1 MELYVHIPF
10 CVQKCKYCDFN
21 SGNYDVKLRER
32 YTYAL
37 ISEIESYKERLAKE
51 TVTSVY
57 IGGGTPTYLEVVF
70 MQRILDAIFSNFQIA
85 KDAEISMECNP
96 GTGSL
101 EAFKIYRHL
110 GVNRLSIGLQSAND
124 DELELLGRVHDFKKF
139 EQTYRE
145 AQLAGFENIN
155 VDLMSGLP
163 YQTWNKLSNS
173 IKKVIHLKPQHIS
186 LYSLIVEEGTEFYEK
201 YHEDVERREKDL
213 DTVALPDLDQEY
225 ELLKNAQ
232 ALLEECGYHQYEIS
246 NFAKEGKECIHN
258 LGYWKR
264 VPYLGVGLGA
274 ASFIDEVRYTNES
287 NLLTYIDLLEKD
299 ESVRVEEI
307 ELSKRDAMSEF
318 MYLGLRMNQ
327 GVSRQEFF
335 DTFHITI
342 EAVYD
347 KVIKKN
353 ESLGLLK
360 VAEGRV
366 FLTEK
371 GMDVSNRV
379 MAEFL
384 LDS

>member
-10 CVQKCKYCDFN
+10 CVQKCKYCDFL

-37 ISEIESYKERLAKE
+37 ISEIESYKERFKDE
-51 TVTSVY
+51 VITSVY

-70 MQRILDAIFSNFQIA
+70 MQRILDAVFANFNVA

-124 DELELLGRVHDFKKF
+124 DELELLGRVHDYKKF

-145 AQLAGFENIN
+145 AQLAGFDNIN

-163 YQTWNKLSNS
+163 YQTWNKLSES
-173 IKKVIHLKPQHIS
+173 IKKVVHLKPAHIS
-186 LYSLIVEEGTEFYEK
+186 LYSLIIEEGTEFYEK
-201 YHEDVERREKDL
+201 YGEDVKRRDNDL
-213 DTVALPDLDQEY
+213 DTVALPDLDDEY

-232 ALLEECGYHQYEIS
+232 AMLSEAGYHQYEIS
-246 NFAKEGKECIHN
+246 NFAKEGKECKHN
-258 LGYWKR
+258 IGYWRR
-264 VPYLGVGLGA
+264 VPYLGVGIGA
-274 ASFIDEVRYTNES
+274 ASLVDEVRYSNERDI
-287 NLLTYIDLLEKD
+287 TKYISLLEAD
-299 ESVRVEEI
+299 ESPRVEEI
-307 ELSKRDAMSEF
+307 ELSKRDAISEY
-318 MYLGLRMNQ
+318 MYLGLRMNE
-327 GVSRQEFF
+327 GIHRQ
-335 DTFHITI
+335 TFYELFGNTV
-342 EAVYD
+342 EGLYD

-353 ESLGLLK
+353 EALGLLK
-360 VAEGRV
+360 VAEGRI

-371 GMDVSNRV
+371 GMDVANQV
-379 MAEFL
+379 MADFL
-384 LDS
+384 LD

>member
-10 CVQKCKYCDFN
+10 CVQKCKYCDFL

-37 ISEIESYKERLAKE
+37 ISEIESFKDRFKDE
-51 TVTSVY
+51 TITSVY

-70 MQRILDAIFSNFQIA
+70 MQRILDAIFTNFNIS

-124 DELELLGRVHDFKKF
+124 DELELLGRVHDYAKF
-139 EQTYRE
+139 DQTYRE
-145 AQLAGFENIN
+145 AQLAGFDNIN

-163 YQTWNKLSNS
+163 FQTWNKLSNTL
-173 IKKVIHLKPQHIS
+173 KKVVKLKPQHIS
-186 LYSLIVEEGTEFYEK
+186 LYSLIIEEGTEFYEK
-201 YHEDVERREKDL
+201 YGEDVKRREKDL
-213 DTVALPDLDQEY
+213 DTIALPDLDDEY
-225 ELLKNAQ
+225 ELLQNAKDY
-232 ALLEECGYHQYEIS
+232 LEEAGYHQYEIS
-246 NFAKEGKECIHN
+246 NFAKEGKECKHN
-258 LGYWKR
+258 IGYWKR

-274 ASFIDEVRYTNES
+274 ASFIDEVRYTNERDIS
-287 NLLTYIDLLEKD
+287 KYIEKLESD

-307 ELSKRDAMSEF
+307 ELSKRDAISEY
-318 MYLGLRMNQ
+318 MYLGLRMNE
-327 GVSRQEFF
+327 GIHRQ
-335 DTFHITI
+335 TFYELFGNTV
-342 EAVYD
+342 EGLYD

-353 ESLGLLK
+353 EKLGLLK
-360 VAEGRV
+360 VAEGRI

-371 GMDVSNRV
+371 GMDVANQV
-379 MAEFL
+379 MADFL
-384 LDS
+384 LD

>member
-10 CVQKCKYCDFN
+10 CVQKCKYCDFL

-37 ISEIESYKERLAKE
+37 ISEIESYKERFKDE
-51 TVTSVY
+51 VITSIY

-70 MQRILDAIFSNFQIA
+70 MQRILDAVFANFNVA

-124 DELELLGRVHDFKKF
+124 DELELLGRVHDYKKF

-145 AQLAGFENIN
+145 AQLAGFDNIN

-163 YQTWNKLSNS
+163 YQTWNKLSES
-173 IKKVIHLKPQHIS
+173 IKKVVHLKPTHIS
-186 LYSLIVEEGTEFYEK
+186 LYSLIIEEGTEFYEK
-201 YHEDVERREKDL
+201 YGEDVKRRDNDL
-213 DTVALPDLDQEY
+213 DTVALPDLDDEY

-232 ALLEECGYHQYEIS
+232 AMLIEAGYHQYEIS
-246 NFAKEGKECIHN
+246 NFAKEGKECKHN
-258 LGYWKR
+258 IGYWRR
-264 VPYLGVGLGA
+264 VPYLGVGIGA
-274 ASFIDEVRYTNES
+274 ASLVDEVRYSNERDI
-287 NLLTYIDLLEKD
+287 TKYISLLEAD
-299 ESVRVEEI
+299 ESPRVEEI
-307 ELSKRDAMSEF
+307 ELSKRDAISEY
-318 MYLGLRMNQ
+318 MYLGLRMNE
-327 GVSRQEFF
+327 GIHRQ
-335 DTFHITI
+335 TFYELFGNTV
-342 EAVYD
+342 EGLYD

-353 ESLGLLK
+353 EALGLLK
-360 VAEGRV
+360 VAEGRI

-371 GMDVSNRV
+371 GMDVANQV
-379 MAEFL
+379 MADFL
-384 LDS
+384 LD

>member
-10 CVQKCKYCDFN
+10 CVQKCKYCDFL

-37 ISEIESYKERLAKE
+37 ISEIESYKDRFKDELI
-51 TVTSVY
+51 TSIY

-70 MQRILDAIFSNFQIA
+70 MQRILDAIYKNF
-85 KDAEISMECNP
+85 KVCEDAEVSMECNP

-124 DELELLGRVHDFKKF
+124 DELELLGRVHDYKKF

-145 AQLAGFENIN
+145 AQLAGFDNIN

-163 YQTWNKLSNS
+163 YQTWNKLSES
-173 IKKVIHLKPQHIS
+173 LKKVIHLKPAHIS
-186 LYSLIVEEGTEFYEK
+186 LYSLIIEEGTEFYEK
-201 YHEDVERREKDL
+201 YGEDVKRRDNDL
-213 DTVALPDLDQEY
+213 DTVALPDLDDEY

-232 ALLEECGYHQYEIS
+232 AMLEEAGYHQYEIS
-246 NFAKEGKECIHN
+246 NFAKEGKECRHN
-258 LGYWKR
+258 IGYWRR
-264 VPYLGVGLGA
+264 VPYLGVGIGA
-274 ASFIDEVRYTNES
+274 ASLIDEVRYSNERDI
-287 NLLTYIDLLEKD
+287 TKYISLLEAD
-299 ESVRVEEI
+299 ESPRVEEI
-307 ELSKRDAMSEF
+307 ELSKRDAISEY
-318 MYLGLRMNQ
+318 MYLGLRMNE
-327 GVSRQEFF
+327 GIHRQTFF
-335 DTFHITI
+335 ELFGNTV
-342 EAVYD
+342 EGLYD

-353 ESLGLLK
+353 EALGLLK

-371 GMDVSNRV
+371 GMDVANQV
-379 MAEFL
+379 MADFL
-384 LDS
+384 LD

>member
-10 CVQKCKYCDFN
+10 CVQKCKYCDFL

-37 ISEIESYKERLAKE
+37 ISEIESYKERFKDE
-51 TVTSVY
+51 VITSIY

-70 MQRILDAIFSNFQIA
+70 MQRILDAVFANFNVA

-124 DELELLGRVHDFKKF
+124 DELELLGRVHDYKKF

-163 YQTWNKLSNS
+163 YQTWNKLSES
-173 IKKVIHLKPQHIS
+173 IKKVVHLKPAHIS
-186 LYSLIVEEGTEFYEK
+186 LYSLIIEEGTEFYEK
-201 YHEDVERREKDL
+201 YGEDVKRRDNDL
-213 DTVALPDLDQEY
+213 DTVALPDLDDEY

-232 ALLEECGYHQYEIS
+232 AMLSEAGYHQYEIS
-246 NFAKEGKECIHN
+246 NFAKEGKECKHN
-258 LGYWKR
+258 IGYWRR
-264 VPYLGVGLGA
+264 VPYLGVGIGA
-274 ASFIDEVRYTNES
+274 ASLVDEVRYSNERDI
-287 NLLTYIDLLEKD
+287 TKYISLLEAD
-299 ESVRVEEI
+299 ESPRVEEI
-307 ELSKRDAMSEF
+307 ELSKRDAISEY
-318 MYLGLRMNQ
+318 MYLGLRMNE
-327 GVSRQEFF
+327 GIHRQ
-335 DTFHITI
+335 TFYELFGNTV
-342 EAVYD
+342 EGLYD

-353 ESLGLLK
+353 EALGLLK
-360 VAEGRV
+360 VAEGRI

-371 GMDVSNRV
+371 GMDVANQV
-379 MAEFL
+379 MADFL
-384 LDS
+384 LD

>member
-1 MELYVHIPF
+1 MELYIHIPF
-10 CVQKCKYCDFN
+10 CVQKCKYCDFI

-37 ISEIESYKERLAKE
+37 ISEIESYRERFLDE
-51 TVTSVY
+51 TVTSIY

-70 MQRILDAIFSNFQIA
+70 MQRILNAVFSNFHVSR
-85 KDAEISMECNP
+85 DAEITMECNP

-124 DELELLGRVHDFKKF
+124 DELELLGRVHDYKKF

-145 AQLAGFENIN
+145 AQLAGFTNIS
-155 VDLMSGLP
+155 VDLMCGLP

-173 IKKVIHLKPQHIS
+173 IKKVINLKPQHIS
-186 LYSLIVEEGTEFYEK
+186 LYSLIIEEGTEFYEK
-201 YHEDVERREKDL
+201 YAEDLERREKEL
-213 DTVALPDLDQEY
+213 DTYALPDLDQEY

-232 ALLEECGYHQYEIS
+232 MLLEENGYHQYEIS
-246 NFAKEGKECIHN
+246 NFSKEGFECIHN
-258 LGYWKR
+258 IGYWKR
-264 VPYLGVGLGA
+264 VPYLGLGLSA
-274 ASFIDEVRYTNES
+274 ASLIDEVRYTNEKNITS
-287 NLLTYIDLLEKD
+287 YIEHLEAD
-299 ESVRVEEI
+299 ESARVEEI

-318 MYLGLRMNQ
+318 MYLGLRMNE
-327 GVSRQEFF
+327 GVHRQEFF
-335 DTFHITI
+335 DAFQITV

-347 KVIKKN
+347 KVIKKY
-353 ESLGLLK
+353 EKLGLLK
-360 VAEGRV
+360 VAEGRI
-366 FLTEK
+366 FLTDR
-371 GMDVSNRV
+371 GMDVSNQV

>member
-10 CVQKCKYCDFN
+10 CVQKCKYCDFL

-37 ISEIESYKERLAKE
+37 ISEIESYKERFKDE
-51 TVTSVY
+51 VITSIY

-70 MQRILDAIFSNFQIA
+70 MQRILDAVFANFNVA

-124 DELELLGRVHDFKKF
+124 DELELLGRVHDYKKF

-145 AQLAGFENIN
+145 AQLAGFDNIN

-163 YQTWNKLSNS
+163 YQTWNKLSES
-173 IKKVIHLKPQHIS
+173 IKKVVHLKPAHIS
-186 LYSLIVEEGTEFYEK
+186 LYSLIIEEGTEFYEK
-201 YHEDVERREKDL
+201 YGEDVKRRDNDL
-213 DTVALPDLDQEY
+213 DTVALPDLDEEY

-232 ALLEECGYHQYEIS
+232 AMLSEAGYHQYEIS
-246 NFAKEGKECIHN
+246 NFAKEGKECKHN
-258 LGYWKR
+258 IGYWRR
-264 VPYLGVGLGA
+264 VPYLGVGIGA
-274 ASFIDEVRYTNES
+274 ASLVDEVRYSNERDI
-287 NLLTYIDLLEKD
+287 TKYISLLEAD
-299 ESVRVEEI
+299 ESPRVEEI
-307 ELSKRDAMSEF
+307 ELSKRDAISEY
-318 MYLGLRMNQ
+318 MYLGLRMNE
-327 GVSRQEFF
+327 GIHRQ
-335 DTFHITI
+335 TFYELFGNTV
-342 EAVYD
+342 EGLYD

-353 ESLGLLK
+353 EALGLLK
-360 VAEGRV
+360 VAEGRI

-371 GMDVSNRV
+371 GMDVANQV
-379 MAEFL
+379 MADFL
-384 LDS
+384 LD

>member
-10 CVQKCKYCDFN
+10 CVQKCKYCDFL

-37 ISEIESYKERLAKE
+37 ISEIESYKERFKDE
-51 TVTSVY
+51 VITSVY

-70 MQRILDAIFSNFQIA
+70 MQRILDAVFANFNVA

-124 DELELLGRVHDFKKF
+124 DELELLGRVHDYKKF

-145 AQLAGFENIN
+145 AQLAGFDNIN

-163 YQTWNKLSNS
+163 YQTWNKLSES
-173 IKKVIHLKPQHIS
+173 LKKVIHLKPAHIS
-186 LYSLIVEEGTEFYEK
+186 LYSLIIEEGTEFYEK
-201 YHEDVERREKDL
+201 YGEDVKRRDNDL
-213 DTVALPDLDQEY
+213 DTVALPDLDDEY

-232 ALLEECGYHQYEIS
+232 AMLEEAGYHQYEIS
-246 NFAKEGKECIHN
+246 NFAKEGKECKHN
-258 LGYWKR
+258 IGYWRR
-264 VPYLGVGLGA
+264 VPYLGVGIGA
-274 ASFIDEVRYTNES
+274 ASLIDEVRYSNERDI
-287 NLLTYIDLLEKD
+287 TKYISLLEAD
-299 ESVRVEEI
+299 ESPRVEEI
-307 ELSKRDAMSEF
+307 ELSKRDAISEY
-318 MYLGLRMNQ
+318 MYLGLRMNE
-327 GVSRQEFF
+327 GIHRQTFF
-335 DTFHITI
+335 ELFGNTV
-342 EAVYD
+342 EGLYD

-353 ESLGLLK
+353 EALGLLK

-371 GMDVSNRV
+371 GMDVANQV
-379 MAEFL
+379 MADFL
-384 LDS
+384 LD

>member
-10 CVQKCKYCDFN
+10 CVQKCKYCDFL

-37 ISEIESYKERLAKE
+37 ISEIESYKERFADE
-51 TVTSVY
+51 TITSVY

-70 MQRILDAIFSNFQIA
+70 MQRIINAIFENFHVA
-85 KDAEISMECNP
+85 KNAEFSMECNP
-96 GTGSL
+96 GTGSV

-173 IKKVIHLKPQHIS
+173 VKKVIHLKPQHIS
-186 LYSLIVEEGTEFYEK
+186 LYSLIIEEGTEFYEK
-201 YHEDVERREKDL
+201 FREDVERREKDL
-213 DTVALPDLDQEY
+213 DTLALPDLDQEY

-232 ALLEECGYHQYEIS
+232 VMLEEAGYHQYEIS
-246 NFAKEGKECIHN
+246 NFAKDGKECIHN
-258 LGYWKR
+258 IGYWKR

-274 ASFIDEVRYTNES
+274 ASLVDEVRYSNER
-287 NLLTYIDLLEKD
+287 NLLKYIERLESD
-299 ESVRVEEI
+299 ESPRVEEI
-307 ELSKRDAMSEF
+307 ELSKRDAISEY

-327 GVSRQEFF
+327 GINRRDFYE
-335 DTFHITI
+335 TFGNTV
-342 EAVYD
+342 EGLYD

-353 ESLGLLK
+353 EKLGLLK
-360 VAEGRV
+360 VAEGRI

-371 GMDVSNRV
+371 GMDVANRV

-384 LDS
+384 LD

>member
-1 MELYVHIPF
+1 M
-10 CVQKCKYCDFN
+10 
-21 SGNYDVKLRER
+21 
-32 YTYAL
+32 
-37 ISEIESYKERLAKE
+37 
-51 TVTSVY
+51 
-57 IGGGTPTYLEVVF
+57 
-70 MQRILDAIFSNFQIA
+70 
-85 KDAEISMECNP
+85 
-96 GTGSL
+96 
-101 EAFKIYRHL
+101 
-110 GVNRLSIGLQSAND
+110 
-124 DELELLGRVHDFKKF
+124 
-139 EQTYRE
+139 
-145 AQLAGFENIN
+145 
-155 VDLMSGLP
+155 
-163 YQTWNKLSNS
+163 
-173 IKKVIHLKPQHIS
+173 
-186 LYSLIVEEGTEFYEK
+186 
-201 YHEDVERREKDL
+201 
-213 DTVALPDLDQEY
+213 ALPDLDQEY

-232 ALLEECGYHQYEIS
+232 ALLEEWGYHQYEIS

>member
-10 CVQKCKYCDFN
+10 CVQKCKYCDFL

-37 ISEIESYKERLAKE
+37 ISEIESYKERFKDE
-51 TVTSVY
+51 VITSIY

-70 MQRILDAIFSNFQIA
+70 MQRILDAVFANFNVA

-124 DELELLGRVHDFKKF
+124 DELELLGRVHDYKKF

-145 AQLAGFENIN
+145 AQLAGFDNIN

-163 YQTWNKLSNS
+163 YQTWNKLSES
-173 IKKVIHLKPQHIS
+173 IKKVVHLKPAHIS
-186 LYSLIVEEGTEFYEK
+186 LYSLIIEEGTEFYEK
-201 YHEDVERREKDL
+201 YGEDVKRRDNDL
-213 DTVALPDLDQEY
+213 DTVALPDLDDEY

-232 ALLEECGYHQYEIS
+232 AMLIEAGYHQYEIS
-246 NFAKEGKECIHN
+246 NFAKEGKECKHN
-258 LGYWKR
+258 IGYWRR
-264 VPYLGVGLGA
+264 VPYLGVGIGA
-274 ASFIDEVRYTNES
+274 ASLVDEVRYSNER
-287 NLLTYIDLLEKD
+287 NITKYISLLEAD
-299 ESVRVEEI
+299 ESPRVEEI
-307 ELSKRDAMSEF
+307 ELSKRDAISEY
-318 MYLGLRMNQ
+318 MYLGLRMNE
-327 GVSRQEFF
+327 GIHRQ
-335 DTFHITI
+335 TFYELFGNTV
-342 EAVYD
+342 EGLYD

-353 ESLGLLK
+353 EALGLLK
-360 VAEGRV
+360 VAEGRI

-371 GMDVSNRV
+371 GMDVANQV
-379 MAEFL
+379 MADFL
-384 LDS
+384 LD

>member
-10 CVQKCKYCDFN
+10 CVQKCKYCDFL

-37 ISEIESYKERLAKE
+37 ISEIESYKDRFKDE
-51 TVTSVY
+51 VITSVY

-70 MQRILDAIFSNFQIA
+70 MQRILDAVFANFNIA

-124 DELELLGRVHDFKKF
+124 DELELLGRVHDYKKF

-145 AQLAGFENIN
+145 AQLAGFDNVN

-163 YQTWNKLSNS
+163 YQTWNKLSES
-173 IKKVIHLKPQHIS
+173 IKKVVHLKPAHIS
-186 LYSLIVEEGTEFYEK
+186 LYSLIIEEGTEFYEK
-201 YHEDVERREKDL
+201 YGEDVKRRDNDL
-213 DTVALPDLDQEY
+213 DTVALPDLDEEY

-232 ALLEECGYHQYEIS
+232 EMLSEAGYHQYEIS
-246 NFAKEGKECIHN
+246 NFAKEGKECKHN
-258 LGYWKR
+258 IGYWRR
-264 VPYLGVGLGA
+264 VPYLGVGIGA
-274 ASFIDEVRYTNES
+274 ASLVDEVRYSNERDI
-287 NLLTYIDLLEKD
+287 TKYISLLEAD
-299 ESVRVEEI
+299 ESPRVEEI
-307 ELSKRDAMSEF
+307 ELSKRDAISEY
-318 MYLGLRMNQ
+318 MYLGLRMNE
-327 GVSRQEFF
+327 GIHRQ
-335 DTFHITI
+335 TFYELFGNTV
-342 EAVYD
+342 EGLYD

-353 ESLGLLK
+353 EALGLLK
-360 VAEGRV
+360 VAEGRI

-371 GMDVSNRV
+371 GMDVANQV
-379 MAEFL
+379 MADFL
-384 LDS
+384 LD

>member
-10 CVQKCKYCDFN
+10 CVQKCKYCDFL

-37 ISEIESYKERLAKE
+37 ICEIESYKERFKDE
-51 TVTSVY
+51 VITSVY

-70 MQRILDAIFSNFQIA
+70 MQRILDAVFANFNVA

-124 DELELLGRVHDFKKF
+124 DELELLGRVHDYKKF

-145 AQLAGFENIN
+145 AQLAGFDNIN

-163 YQTWNKLSNS
+163 YQTWNKLSES
-173 IKKVIHLKPQHIS
+173 LKKVIHLKPAHIS
-186 LYSLIVEEGTEFYEK
+186 LYSLIIEEGTEFYEK
-201 YHEDVERREKDL
+201 YGEDVKRRDNDL
-213 DTVALPDLDQEY
+213 DTVALPDLDDEY

-232 ALLEECGYHQYEIS
+232 AMLEEAGYHQYEIS
-246 NFAKEGKECIHN
+246 NFAKEGKECKHN
-258 LGYWKR
+258 IGYWRR
-264 VPYLGVGLGA
+264 VPYLGVGIGA
-274 ASFIDEVRYTNES
+274 ASLIDEVRYSNERDI
-287 NLLTYIDLLEKD
+287 TKYISLLEAD
-299 ESVRVEEI
+299 ESPRVEEI
-307 ELSKRDAMSEF
+307 ELSKRDAISEY
-318 MYLGLRMNQ
+318 MYLGLRMNE
-327 GVSRQEFF
+327 GIHRQTFF
-335 DTFHITI
+335 ELFGNTV
-342 EAVYD
+342 EGLYD

-353 ESLGLLK
+353 EALGLLK

-371 GMDVSNRV
+371 GMDVANQV
-379 MAEFL
+379 MADFL
-384 LDS
+384 LD